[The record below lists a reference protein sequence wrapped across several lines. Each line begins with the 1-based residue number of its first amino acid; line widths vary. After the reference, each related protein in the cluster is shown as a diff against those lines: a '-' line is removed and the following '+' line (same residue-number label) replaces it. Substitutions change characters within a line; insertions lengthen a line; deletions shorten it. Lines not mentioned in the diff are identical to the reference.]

1 MHNNSYADRAT
12 NGIFGLLIREE
23 FTLYYEEMKGGLY
36 TMNGLKIA
44 RLVLQGL
51 TLLVSVGSAV
61 VSGKEL
67 SVKVAEE
74 VAKQLADKQ

>member
-1 MHNNSYADRAT
+1 
-12 NGIFGLLIREE
+12 
-23 FTLYYEEMKGGLY
+23 
-36 TMNGLKIA
+36 MNGLKIA

>member
-1 MHNNSYADRAT
+1 
-12 NGIFGLLIREE
+12 
-23 FTLYYEEMKGGLY
+23 
-36 TMNGLKIA
+36 MNGLKVA
-44 RLVLQGL
+44 RVVLQGL

-67 SVKVAEE
+67 SAKVAAE

>member
-1 MHNNSYADRAT
+1 
-12 NGIFGLLIREE
+12 
-23 FTLYYEEMKGGLY
+23 
-36 TMNGLKIA
+36 MNGLKIA

-51 TLLVSVGSAV
+51 TLLVSVGSVV

>member
-1 MHNNSYADRAT
+1 M
-12 NGIFGLLIREE
+12 NGI
-23 FTLYYEEMKGGLY
+23 
-36 TMNGLKIA
+36 KIA

-51 TLLVSVGSAV
+51 TLIVSIGSAI

-67 SVKVAEE
+67 SAKVAAE

>member
-1 MHNNSYADRAT
+1 
-12 NGIFGLLIREE
+12 
-23 FTLYYEEMKGGLY
+23 
-36 TMNGLKIA
+36 MNGLKIA

-74 VAKQLADKQ
+74 VAKQLENK

>member
-1 MHNNSYADRAT
+1 
-12 NGIFGLLIREE
+12 
-23 FTLYYEEMKGGLY
+23 
-36 TMNGLKIA
+36 MNGLKVA